1 MRKTLELFTAAM
13 DSVYSVKKLENE
25 EYLIAND
32 YTNLFSLN
40 IWTLQINSSL
50 KTQTVSVIHSL
61 QAEKKEITASVNS
74 ANMIT

>member
-1 MRKTLELFTAAM
+1 M
-13 DSVYSVKKLENE
+13 DSVYSVKKLENK

-50 KTQTVSVIHSL
+50 KTQTVFVIHSL
-61 QAEKKEITASVNS
+61 QAEKKEITASVTS

>member
-1 MRKTLELFTAAM
+1 M

-50 KTQTVSVIHSL
+50 KTQTVFVIHSL
-61 QAEKKEITASVNS
+61 QAEKKEITFSVTS

>member
-1 MRKTLELFTAAM
+1 M

-40 IWTLQINSSL
+40 IWTLQVNSSL
-50 KTQTVSVIHSL
+50 KTQTVFVIHSL
-61 QAEKKEITASVNS
+61 QAEKKEITASVTS
-74 ANMIT
+74 AKMVT

>member
-1 MRKTLELFTAAM
+1 M

-40 IWTLQINSSL
+40 IWTLQISSSL
-50 KTQTVSVIHSL
+50 KTQTVFVIHSL
-61 QAEKKEITASVNS
+61 QAEKKEITASVTS

>member
-1 MRKTLELFTAAM
+1 MFTAAI

-40 IWTLQINSSL
+40 IWTLQVNSSL
-50 KTQTVSVIHSL
+50 KTQTVFVIHSL
-61 QAEKKEITASVNS
+61 QAEKEEITASVTS

>member
-1 MRKTLELFTAAM
+1 M

-40 IWTLQINSSL
+40 IWTLQVNSSL
-50 KTQTVSVIHSL
+50 KTQTVFVIHSL
-61 QAEKKEITASVNS
+61 QAEKKEITASVTS
-74 ANMIT
+74 

>member
-1 MRKTLELFTAAM
+1 M

-25 EYLIAND
+25 EFLIAND

-40 IWTLQINSSL
+40 IWTLQVNSSL
-50 KTQTVSVIHSL
+50 KTQTVFVIHSL
-61 QAEKKEITASVNS
+61 QAEKKEITASVTS

>member
-1 MRKTLELFTAAM
+1 M

-40 IWTLQINSSL
+40 IWTLQVNSSL
-50 KTQTVSVIHSL
+50 KTQTVFVIHSL
-61 QAEKKEITASVNS
+61 QAEKKEITASVTS

>member
-1 MRKTLELFTAAM
+1 M

-40 IWTLQINSSL
+40 IWTLQRNSSL
-50 KTQTVSVIHSL
+50 KTQTVFVIHSL
-61 QAEKKEITASVNS
+61 QAEKKEITASVTS

>member
-1 MRKTLELFTAAM
+1 M

-25 EYLIAND
+25 EYLIANN

-50 KTQTVSVIHSL
+50 KTQTVFVIHSL
-61 QAEKKEITASVNS
+61 QAEKKEITASVTS

>member
-1 MRKTLELFTAAM
+1 ME
-13 DSVYSVKKLENE
+13 SVYSVKKLENE

-40 IWTLQINSSL
+40 IWTLKINSSL
-50 KTQTVSVIHSL
+50 KTQTVFVIHSL
-61 QAEKKEITASVNS
+61 QAEKKEITFSVTS

>member
-1 MRKTLELFTAAM
+1 M

-40 IWTLQINSSL
+40 IWTLQVNSWL
-50 KTQTVSVIHSL
+50 KTQTVFVIHSL
-61 QAEKKEITASVNS
+61 QAEKKEITASVTS

>member
-1 MRKTLELFTAAM
+1 M

-50 KTQTVSVIHSL
+50 KTQTVFVIHSL
-61 QAEKKEITASVNS
+61 QAEKKEITASVTS
-74 ANMIT
+74 AKMVT

>member
-1 MRKTLELFTAAM
+1 M

-40 IWTLQINSSL
+40 IWTLQVNSSL
-50 KTQTVSVIHSL
+50 KTQTVFVIHSL
-61 QAEKKEITASVNS
+61 QAEKEEITASVTS

>member
-1 MRKTLELFTAAM
+1 M
-13 DSVYSVKKLENE
+13 DCVYSVKKLEIE

-32 YTNLFSLN
+32 YTNFFSLN
-40 IWTLQINSSL
+40 FWTLQMNSSL

-61 QAEKKEITASVNS
+61 QAEKKEITASVTS

>member
-1 MRKTLELFTAAM
+1 M

-32 YTNLFSLN
+32 NTNLFSLN
-40 IWTLQINSSL
+40 IWTLQVNSSL
-50 KTQTVSVIHSL
+50 KTQTVFVIHSL
-61 QAEKKEITASVNS
+61 QAEKKEITASVTS

>member
-1 MRKTLELFTAAM
+1 M

-50 KTQTVSVIHSL
+50 KTQTVFVIHSL
-61 QAEKKEITASVNS
+61 QAEKKEITASVTS

>member
-1 MRKTLELFTAAM
+1 ME
-13 DSVYSVKKLENE
+13 SVYSVKKLENE

-50 KTQTVSVIHSL
+50 KTQTVFVIHSL
-61 QAEKKEITASVNS
+61 QAEKKEITFSVTS

>member
-1 MRKTLELFTAAM
+1 M

-40 IWTLQINSSL
+40 IWTLQVNSSL
-50 KTQTVSVIHSL
+50 KTQTVFFIHSL
-61 QAEKKEITASVNS
+61 QAEKEEITASVTS